1 MRRNVEVNV
10 SFGGLHEKHAVQR
23 GVLGTN
29 SAFAQGPRKTT
40 IFIVSARTPKKTP
53 LPTFFHCRMKTLLSH
68 CSRILT
74 LTKIYNHSILMTMK

>member
-1 MRRNVEVNV
+1 MGREVEVIV

-40 IFIVSARTPKKTP
+40 KNLDQVGRSQD
-53 LPTFFHCRMKTLLSH
+53 LPEANCLLD
-68 CSRILT
+68 SRPA
-74 LTKIYNHSILMTMK
+74 